1 MRCSVGRKSPKVRD
15 HARLSTFP
23 FLAAQRTCARW
34 GRHTVL
40 MIEFEGVLLTLRCL
54 TLSLVSLSSNGYAE
68 SSWYIC
74 IGLVHAWNRFRVY
87 SWCIWGILSVFRCIC
102 FVFAAHVLPMYYTCI
117 SVYLKHVL
125 MQLQYYKCNTCIRFV
140 FGRIWITLRNTRK
153 YISNTYLNT
162 VFRVWV

>member
-15 HARLSTFP
+15 YARLSTFP

-74 IGLVHAWNRFRVY
+74 IGCMH
-87 SWCIWGILSVFRCIC
+87 FRCC
-102 FVFAAHVLPMYYTCI
+102 A
-117 SVYLKHVL
+117 
-125 MQLQYYKCNTCIRFV
+125 RRG
-140 FGRIWITLRNTRK
+140 GRIGGATKGGGMFATRGK
-153 YISNTYLNT
+153 GAWGVSDQGWAIS
-162 VFRVWV
+162 